1 MNWTYLLLDV
11 AAILG
16 PLALSFDSRVHYF
29 SKWKAVFIASLIVA
43 IPFLIWDYFFTLH
56 GIWGFNSDYIS
67 GISVGN
73 LPIEEILFFI
83 VVPFSCTFIYECCK
97 YYLRNWNSR
106 NLDVVLQI
114 TLLLYAAFLLF
125 QNPTGLYTSINSTI
139 GILVILF
146 WMFRQKSVQY
156 VGITFLLSMIPFLI
170 MNGILTGASTKQ
182 PIVWYNNF
190 ENSALRIHTIPMED
204 VIYGMTLILSVIF
217 LYEGLLKKWRTS
229 SKK

>member
-1 MNWTYLLLDV
+1 MKWTYLLLDT
-11 AAILG
+11 ATILG
-16 PLALSFDSRVHYF
+16 PLALSFESRVQYF
-29 SKWKAVFIASLIVA
+29 SKWKAVFTALLIVA

-56 GIWGFNSDYIS
+56 GVWGFNSDYIS

-73 LPIEEILFFI
+73 LPIEEVLFFI

-106 NLDVVLQI
+106 KLDVVMQI
-114 TLLLYAAFLLF
+114 TLLLYANFLLF
-125 QNPTGLYTSINSTI
+125 QNPIGLYTSINSTI
-139 GILVILF
+139 GILVIFF

-156 VGITFLLSMIPFLI
+156 VGITFLFSMIPFLL
-170 MNGILTGASTKQ
+170 MNGVLTGAATKA
-182 PIVWYNNF
+182 PVVWYNNL
-190 ENSALRIHTIPMED
+190 ENSGFRIHTIPMED

-217 LYEGLLKKWRTS
+217 LYEGIQKKWNPS

>member
-1 MNWTYLLLDV
+1 MKWTYLLLDI

-29 SKWKAVFIASLIVA
+29 SKWKAVFTAAIIVA

-56 GIWGFNSDYIS
+56 GVWGFNSDYIS

-73 LPIEEILFFI
+73 LPIEEVLFFI

-97 YYLRNWNSR
+97 YYLRNRASR
-106 NLDVVLQI
+106 KLDVILQMA
-114 TLLLYAAFLLF
+114 LLLYAAFLLF
-125 QNPTGLYTSINSTI
+125 KNPTGLYTSINSVI
-139 GILVILF
+139 GIGVLLF
-146 WMFRQKSVQY
+146 WILRQKSIQY

-170 MNGILTGASTKQ
+170 MNGILTGAATKA
-182 PIVWYNNF
+182 PIVWYNNVD
-190 ENSALRIHTIPMED
+190 NSGLRIHTIPMED

-217 LYEGLLKKWRTS
+217 LYEGLLKRWNPS
-229 SKK
+229 PKK